1 MKIQVTC
8 SKCLTRFGVS
18 EKYAGKKGPCPKCKA
33 TIEIP
38 ALEDQVV
45 VHAPEEFGPKDE
57 KGRAVLKP
65 IEREEVPITR
75 WGIVSVL
82 AAIVAAVIASIMIR
96 SLGDVHWAIPI
107 VGALLLAPPLIWSGY
122 TFARDQE
129 LEAYQGEE
137 LRPRIAICSVLFV
150 GLWLLYAWLPAYVMD
165 YDSAGEL
172 PIAAVVVALA
182 AMIGIGS
189 MISTL
194 TFELESI
201 GGIVHA
207 GFYFIVTLLL
217 ALLSGIPLFSW
228 N

>member
-8 SKCLTRFGVS
+8 SKCLTRFSVS

-33 TIEIP
+33 TIQIP
-38 ALEDQVV
+38 TVEDQVV
-45 VHAPEEFGPKDE
+45 IHAPEEFGPKDAE
-57 KGRAVLKP
+57 GRAILKP
-65 IEREEVPITR
+65 IEREEIPITR
-75 WGIVSVL
+75 WGIIAVL
-82 AAIVAAVIASIMIR
+82 VAIVAAVIAAIVVRGMGGIHW
-96 SLGDVHWAIPI
+96 SLPVL
-107 VGALLLAPPLIWSGY
+107 GALLLAPPLVWSGY

-129 LEAYQGEE
+129 LEAYEGRE
-137 LRPRIAICSVLFV
+137 LVNRVAICSVLFV
-150 GLWLLYAWLPAYVMD
+150 GLWLLYTWLPAYVMD

-189 MISTL
+189 LVSSI

-201 GGIVHA
+201 GGIIHA
-207 GFYFIVTLLL
+207 GFYFIATLLL
-217 ALLSGIPLFSW
+217 ALLSGIPLFKW